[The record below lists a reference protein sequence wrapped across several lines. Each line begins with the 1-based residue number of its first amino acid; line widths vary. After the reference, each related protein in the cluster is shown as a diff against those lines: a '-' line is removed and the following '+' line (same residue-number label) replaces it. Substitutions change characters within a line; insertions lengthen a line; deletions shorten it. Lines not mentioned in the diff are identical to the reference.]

1 MSYVIMIIQVGS
13 KVNKMYGEYMRK
25 YIYLFGIIYSFLT
38 FMVGWNHMQDNGF
51 ETFNVGMMAF
61 TPFIAF
67 VLGYD
72 WVRQMDLRDEEDS

>member
-1 MSYVIMIIQVGS
+1 
-13 KVNKMYGEYMRK
+13 MRK

-51 ETFNVGMMAF
+51 ATFNIGMMAF
-61 TPFIAF
+61 TPVIGL

-72 WVRQMDLRDEEDS
+72 WARQMDKKFEEELSIDND